1 MSVSRRSEEPGF
13 RGGLVVI
20 SGPSGSGKTTIC
32 KRLLED
38 PRVRASVSVTTRA
51 KRANE
56 VEGRDYYFVTNEQFD
71 RALKAGEF
79 VEWAEVYGN
88 RYGSLRKLLLEAL
101 GRSDEIYLMEI
112 DVQGAMKLKE
122 QQFQG
127 TYIFIAPPS
136 MDVLRER
143 LVRRGA
149 NSSEDV
155 ERRLAI
161 AQKEMSYRDR
171 YDRVVV
177 NHDLNAVMDEIR
189 MLLGLTSR
197 EGKRESPPGLISR
210 S

>member
-1 MSVSRRSEEPGF
+1 MSVSRRNLEPSF

-51 KRANE
+51 KRPNE
-56 VEGRDYYFVTNEQFD
+56 IEGRDYYFVTSEQFD
-71 RALKAGEF
+71 RALAAGDF

-88 RYGSLRKLLLEAL
+88 RYGSLKKSLVDAL
-101 GRSDEIYLMEI
+101 RRMDEIYLMEI
-112 DVQGAMKLKE
+112 DVQGAMKLKDQHFE
-122 QQFQG
+122 G
-127 TYIFIAPPS
+127 TYIFISPPS
-136 MDVLRER
+136 MEVLRER
-143 LVRRGA
+143 LVKRGA
-149 NSSEDV
+149 NSGEDV

-161 AQKEMSYRDR
+161 AANEMSYRDR

-177 NHDLNAVMDEIR
+177 NHDLSVVVDEIR
-189 MLLGLTSR
+189 TLLGLMPR
-197 EGKRESPPGLISR
+197 EGKSEAPPGLISR